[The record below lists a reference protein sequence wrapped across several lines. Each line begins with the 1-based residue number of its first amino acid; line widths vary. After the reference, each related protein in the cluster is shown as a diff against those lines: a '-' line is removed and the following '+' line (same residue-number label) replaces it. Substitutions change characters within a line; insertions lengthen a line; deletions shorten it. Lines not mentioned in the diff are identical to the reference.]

1 VGCDALRVSL
11 VLKKCFASC
20 CSLSFSWFSLSRDVL
35 AFGLSYLANKLQNI
49 MKVLAFRNSIVAVG
63 LALSILGT
71 SCSSLN
77 KTQKGAA
84 IGAGAGGTIGALI
97 GHSAGNTALGAI
109 IGGAVGGTAGALI
122 GHKMDK
128 QAAEIKQTVPGAT
141 VVRQGEGI
149 LVKFDSGI
157 LFDVDK
163 TDLKAAAK
171 SNLTNLATSLQN
183 NPQTNITIIGHTDT
197 TGTADHN
204 MDLSIR
210 RAEAVRSYITANNVN
225 GSRLSTLGKGS
236 TEPIAPNSTVSG
248 RAQNRR
254 VEIVIVANDQM
265 KQQAVHGQ

>member
-1 VGCDALRVSL
+1 MKTLKIRIA
-11 VLKKCFASC
+11 VL
-20 CSLSFSWFSLSRDVL
+20 
-35 AFGLSYLANKLQNI
+35 
-49 MKVLAFRNSIVAVG
+49 SIAIATVG
-63 LALSILGT
+63 LLGQGCNSFT
-71 SCSSLN
+71 

-84 IGAGAGGTIGALI
+84 IGAGAGGVVGAFIGKA
-97 GHSAGNTALGAI
+97 AGNTALGAV

-149 LVKFDSGI
+149 IVKFDSGI

-171 SNLTNLATSLQN
+171 TNLTNLSESLN
-183 NPQTNITIIGHTDT
+183 KNPQTNILIVGHTDD
-197 TGTADHN
+197 TGTDEHN

-210 RAEAVRSYITANNVN
+210 RAEAVKSYIVSAGV
-225 GSRLSTLGKGS
+225 SSARLSTQGKGES
-236 TEPIAPNSTVSG
+236 EPIADNTTADG

-254 VEIVIVANDQM
+254 VEIAIVANDQM
-265 KQQAVHGQ
+265 KAEAKRGE